1 MTQRSITTA
10 RRHLHCIAAS
20 GAFLLALHSTAPPA
34 TAQLIGIR
42 TLPIAD
48 GDQFGFF
55 PGANFGMGL
64 TIAVPDTVHDPFVN
78 PSKGSRMRQSY
89 FFGAPTSFT
98 VSRRAGKGT
107 TVPLG
112 VFKRS
117 GSTFGG
123 AALAIQRLT
132 DGRRIP
138 TQILTFEG
146 ARPLP
151 ADSPAIGPPVEGTA
165 DAEVHTNSYGFFT
178 LGHDFAKS
186 RVSLGASLLWSGLD
200 AVDGVNLRYPDSR
213 RVRQS
218 GGSADIRIGALKE
231 WDRGAALEA
240 LVVHHRV
247 GVSQDVSYADR
258 YWDPIQRT
266 VIERGRVERE
276 RERTQ
281 TWGLH
286 LGYQRPL
293 SDSTWRVGAIV
304 TANVVRNPS
313 TPQYEITSVY
323 SDEGRASALNFG
335 VGVARSRNGTTIG
348 LDAIYEP
355 IVNHLWGIADSAAA
369 SSSAIVLGARTLEN
383 EFRFSNAIVR
393 AGVGHVVAL
402 DAPGTALRLQVG
414 LEARSTAYTL
424 EQRDLIRDADRTAH
438 ESWIEWTRTWAVA
451 MRLATVEFQYRGRL
465 TTGGSRPG
473 VSFIAVPPIALSSSI
488 APFPGP
494 SNPTTLNGV
503 NVTSHQVSVSLPL
516 R

>member
-1 MTQRSITTA
+1 MTQSVMTTA
-10 RRHLHCIAAS
+10 RLRLHCIAAS
-20 GAFLLALHSTAPPA
+20 GAILLAALHAFAPPA

-42 TLPIAD
+42 TMPIAD
-48 GDQFGFF
+48 GDQFAFF
-55 PGANFGMGL
+55 PAANSGMGL
-64 TIAVPDTVHDPFVN
+64 TIAIPDTIHDPFVN
-78 PSKGSRMRQSY
+78 PAKGSRMPQSY

-107 TVPLG
+107 TLPVGAL
-112 VFKRS
+112 KRW

-123 AALAIQRLT
+123 AAVAIQRLT
-132 DGRRIP
+132 DGRREP
-138 TQILTFEG
+138 AQIFAFEG

-151 ADSPAIGPPVEGTA
+151 TDSPPLEGSA
-165 DAEVHTNSYGFFT
+165 DAEAHTNSYGYLT
-178 LGHDFAKS
+178 LGHAFASS
-186 RVSLGASLLWSGLD
+186 RISLGASLLWSGLD
-200 AVDGVNLRYPDSR
+200 AIDGVNLLYPDSR

-218 GGSADIRIGALKE
+218 GGSADIRMGALKE
-231 WDRGAALEA
+231 WERGGSLEA
-240 LVVHHRV
+240 LLVHHRV

-266 VIERGRVERE
+266 IIERGRVERE
-276 RERTQ
+276 RERAQ

-313 TPQYEITSVY
+313 TPQYEFAAVY
-323 SDEGRASALNFG
+323 SDEGRASAFNVG

-355 IVNHLWGIADSAAA
+355 IVNHLWGVADSAIA
-369 SSSAIVLGARTLEN
+369 SSSGMAPGTHTVDN

-393 AGVGHVVAL
+393 AGVGHDFQL
-402 DAPGTALRLQVG
+402 ETPGTAVRLQVG
-414 LEARSTAYTL
+414 LQARSTAYTL
-424 EQRDLIRDADRTAH
+424 EQRDLVRAAERTAH
-438 ESWIEWTRTWAVA
+438 ESWIEWTRTWGATV
-451 MRLATVEFQYRGRL
+451 RLATVEFQYRGRL
-465 TTGGSRPG
+465 TTGGGRPG
-473 VSFIAVPPIALSSSI
+473 VGSIAVPPPILLSSSI

-494 SNPTTLNGV
+494 GTPTTLHGV
-503 NVTSHQVSVSLPL
+503 NVTSHQVSVSVPL